1 MPSAFLVAV
10 GYYVGDSNGAPE
22 SEEKQKR
29 KEDLIKER
37 TTRRGAEAE
46 EERERRERKTSNTM
60 RRITSVQLHDEVY

>member
-22 SEEKQKR
+22 SEEKQR

-46 EERERRERKTSNTM
+46 EERERKERKTSNTM